1 MLDDDN
7 VTIASLSDSE
17 SERHACTTQADV
29 SQPMGTRSEKS
40 YLKQYEKITDE
51 TQQKTMS
58 VQVSIPPPI
67 PTPRK
72 EKQKEV
78 QFDRVLKKPSGLGLN
93 VPFRF
98 DILAQLAN
106 IPARITIHELLR
118 LLKETREALR
128 NALANSESILTHM
141 P

>member
-1 MLDDDN
+1 MTP
-7 VTIASLSDSE
+7 VE
-17 SERHACTTQADV
+17 
-29 SQPMGTRSEKS
+29 
-40 YLKQYEKITDE
+40 
-51 TQQKTMS
+51 
-58 VQVSIPPPI
+58 IPVPAPVPI
-67 PTPRK
+67 SGK
-72 EKQKEV
+72 KKQKEV

-98 DILAQLAN
+98 NILAQLAN
-106 IPARITIHELLR
+106 VPARITIHELLR